1 MVSYRRQAQPTRFIK
16 KRTIPYR
23 DKDRPLWFKQDR
35 ALSARVANDL
45 VPAQRFCYNEDVR
58 RVLDDPSTTF
68 FDLNCHL
75 TEMRAKNPWLAEPS
89 AWIQRSA
96 MRQGM
101 EAVHAFRESNFRKHF
116 EEKSRWSGQRSLFRR
131 RGGRR
136 LPALAAFCP
145 PIRREGNALYLPG
158 IGLVLATGKIPDGDI
173 RPFQLVET
181 TRKITR
187 LTRPDGR
194 TFRLH
199 VPVKELE
206 RAESKSARGVDVG
219 AVHMAATADTGG
231 RTHVFGLP
239 DGARRRNGD
248 GIGGLRGKAG
258 RQKGRS
264 RGWRETMGRVHA
276 KGRKIRNRQ
285 INAERHAAREIAD
298 GVGTVVIEDLHPKP
312 MTAKGG
318 RRKRAMNRGM
328 RYGRVGAL
336 LARIRLTAENA
347 GVRAVKADPR
357 GTSITC
363 VECGHAD
370 RDSRRSRSVFIC
382 VRCGHGADA
391 DINAARNLPARRQD
405 MSSKGPSAPSRSTP
419 GLSGNGR
426 IGGDPGNPR
435 KVRESQAQG
444 GMPEGQ
450 KKRCCACRLAAG
462 AGSLPVPYKK
472 NPCRDQN
479 IPLN

>member
-1 MVSYRRQAQPTRFIK
+1 MI
-16 KRTIPYR
+16 RTVR
-23 DKDRPLWFKQDR
+23 LWFKQDR

-45 VPAQRFCYNEDVR
+45 VPAQRFCYNEAVR
-58 RVLDDPSTTF
+58 RVLDDLFTTF
-68 FDLNCHL
+68 FDLCSIL
-75 TEMRAKNPWLAEPS
+75 TDLRAGNPWLAESS
-89 AWIQRSA
+89 ACIQRSA

-116 EEKSRWSGQRSLFRR
+116 EKKSRWSGQKPLFRR

-145 PIRREGNALYLPG
+145 PARREENTLYLPG
-158 IGLVLATGKIPDGDI
+158 IGLVLATSKIPDGDI
-173 RPFQLVET
+173 RSFQLVET
-181 TRKITR
+181 TRKVTR
-187 LTRPDGR
+187 LTRPDDR

-199 VPVKELE
+199 VQVKEPEPE

-219 AVHMAATADTGG
+219 AVHMAATADTDG
-231 RTHVFGLP
+231 RTHAFDLP

-248 GIGGLRGKAG
+248 GINRLHGKAG

-264 RGWRETMGRVHA
+264 RGWRETMRRVHA
-276 KGRKIRNRQ
+276 KSRKIRNRQ

-298 GVGTVVIEDLHPKP
+298 GAGTVVIENLHPKP

-318 RRKRAMNRGM
+318 RRKKVMNREM
-328 RYGRVGAL
+328 RCGRVGAF

-347 GVRAVKADPR
+347 GVCAVKADPR

-363 VECGHAD
+363 VECDHAD

-382 VRCGHGADA
+382 VRCGHEAGA
-391 DINAARNLPARRQD
+391 DINAARNVLARRRGS
-405 MSSKGPSAPSRSTP
+405 SSKGPSAPSRSTP

-426 IGGDPGNPR
+426 IGGDPGKPA
-435 KVRESQAQG
+435 KSARE
-444 GMPEGQ
+444 P
-450 KKRCCACRLAAG
+450 G
-462 AGSLPVPYKK
+462 AGGHAGGPEKALL
-472 NPCRDQN
+472 RM
-479 IPLN
+479 PLGGRRR